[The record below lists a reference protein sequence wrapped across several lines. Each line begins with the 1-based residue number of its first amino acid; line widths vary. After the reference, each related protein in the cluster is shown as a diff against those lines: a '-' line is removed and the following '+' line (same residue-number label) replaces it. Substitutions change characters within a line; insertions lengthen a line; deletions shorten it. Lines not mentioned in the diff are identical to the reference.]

1 MKRYGY
7 AIKVGGDGEIAA
19 ALASGISAASVRKP
33 SEAARRVAMRQHSP
47 EEWES
52 MIAKA
57 RLDYRRV
64 GRRRSAAYHAVM
76 GVIGLACLGI
86 NEAYARLSAWNR
98 SA

>member
-1 MKRYGY
+1 MKRFGY

-57 RLDYRRV
+57 RWDYRRV

-86 NEAYARLSAWNR
+86 GEAYARLSAWNR

>member
-1 MKRYGY
+1 
-7 AIKVGGDGEIAA
+7 
-19 ALASGISAASVRKP
+19 
-33 SEAARRVAMRQHSP
+33 
-47 EEWES
+47 

-57 RLDYRRV
+57 RWDYRRV

>member
-47 EEWES
+47 EEWET

-57 RLDYRRV
+57 RWDYRRV
-64 GRRRSAAYHAVM
+64 GRRRCAAYHAVM
-76 GVIGLACLGI
+76 GVIGLACLGVE
-86 NEAYARLSAWNR
+86 EAYARLSAWNR